1 MAWGIC
7 EWYGT
12 RIDLL
17 SADQRRKA
25 AEDSLSNKPVS
36 ELEHHCPFV
45 QHLQP
50 GAKCNKSGGVCSIRP
65 YGEGQDGISPA
76 ATCPRRLL
84 AQDEN
89 GRDVF
94 DLLASECFGQQ
105 SNDSYAL
112 VREVPFLDKVD
123 RDGKARGAKAGRI
136 DWVLVSDPDQSPS
149 DWLAIETQAV
159 YFSGGGM
166 EVDFQM
172 YATSPEKL
180 NVTSKNRRPD
190 WRSSGA
196 KRLSPQLSA
205 KSPVMRRWGK
215 KVAVVVDQGFF
226 DELSKFKNDDIDF
239 DNSEVVWVVV
249 KYDSQMSISVAIE
262 RYAELD
268 ESVDALQAT
277 RPVVKSKF
285 EKDLIAEVSKR
296 SPKVHFKSVP

>member
-12 RIDLL
+12 QIELL
-17 SADQRRKA
+17 SAEQRLQA
-25 AEDSLSNKPVS
+25 ARDALSGEAVS
-36 ELEHHCPFV
+36 TLNRQCPFV

-65 YGEGQDGISPA
+65 YGEEQDEISPA

-84 AQDEN
+84 AQDSD

-136 DWVLVSDPDQSPS
+136 DWVLVNEPNEASS

-172 YATSPEKL
+172 YASSPEKL

-226 DELSKFKNDDIDF
+226 NELSKFKNDDIDF

-249 KYDSQMSISVAIE
+249 RYNSQMEISLSIE

-277 RPVVKSKF
+277 RPVVKAEF
-285 EKDLIAEVSKR
+285 EKDLVEEVSRR
-296 SPKVHFKSVP
+296 SPKVHFKSIP